1 MSRHH
6 RGHATPLRR
15 LAAQVRAE
23 EPNCG
28 RCGQPWNPNAHWN
41 QPDAF
46 SLGHIIPVSQAPH
59 LKLARSNVR
68 AEHRQ
73 CNSEASWGDTRIT
86 ASEQW

>member
-59 LKLARSNVR
+59 LKLTRSKQAAN
-68 AEHRQ
+68 
-73 CNSEASWGDTRIT
+73 ASVAWQGKGALAVKRTLKR
-86 ASEQW
+86 